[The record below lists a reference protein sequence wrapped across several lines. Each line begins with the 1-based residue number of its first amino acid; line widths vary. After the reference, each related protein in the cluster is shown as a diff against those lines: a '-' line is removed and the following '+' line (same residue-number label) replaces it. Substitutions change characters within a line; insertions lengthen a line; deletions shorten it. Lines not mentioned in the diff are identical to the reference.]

1 MTVHTHRFKVG
12 QTVALIPSMS
22 RPGAGGDYEIISLR
36 PTEGEESPRYRIKC
50 KSEPHERVVAEAD
63 LIPSAHLNFD

>member
-1 MTVHTHRFKVG
+1 MTVHTHKFKVG

-63 LIPSAHLNFD
+63 LVPAARLNFD

>member
-1 MTVHTHRFKVG
+1 MTGRTHKFKVG

-36 PTEGEESPRYRIKC
+36 PTEGEGPRYRIKC
-50 KSEPHERVVAEAD
+50 KGEPHERVVAEVD
-63 LIPSAHLNFD
+63 LILSAHLNFD